1 MCGTSQQPL
10 HDCWPAVGDAAR
22 EELEDLMSESTLG
35 GDTGFEEEETSASSD
50 ARAGFDSD
58 SDWNKP
64 PERVVDEASED
75 DVNSAEA
82 DRAAG
87 YDEEDLDDD
96 GAVR

>member
-1 MCGTSQQPL
+1 
-10 HDCWPAVGDAAR
+10 
-22 EELEDLMSESTLG
+22 MSESRFG
-35 GDTGFEEEETSASSD
+35 GDTGFEDEETSASSD

-58 SDWNKP
+58 SDRNAP
-64 PERVVDEASED
+64 RERVDNETSEN

-96 GAVR
+96 GDVR

>member
-1 MCGTSQQPL
+1 LCHTASRQSVRREL
-10 HDCWPAVGDAAR
+10 PAHR
-22 EELEDLMSESTLG
+22 SKEDSMSESRFG

-64 PERVVDEASED
+64 PERVVEETSED
-75 DVNSAEA
+75 DADSAEA

-87 YDEEDLDDD
+87 YDDEDIE
-96 GAVR
+96 

>member
-1 MCGTSQQPL
+1 LREQLKEKGR
-10 HDCWPAVGDAAR
+10 DA
-22 EELEDLMSESTLG
+22 MSESRFG
-35 GDTGFEEEETSASSD
+35 GDTEFEEEETSSSAD

-58 SDWNKP
+58 SEWNRP
-64 PERVVDEASED
+64 AERVVEETSKD

-87 YDEEDLDDD
+87 YNDEDLDDD

>member
-1 MCGTSQQPL
+1 
-10 HDCWPAVGDAAR
+10 
-22 EELEDLMSESTLG
+22 MSESRFG

-58 SDWNKP
+58 WNKP

-75 DVNSAEA
+75 DVDSAEA

-87 YDEEDLDDD
+87 YDDED
-96 GAVR
+96 VE

>member
-1 MCGTSQQPL
+1 LREQLKEKGR
-10 HDCWPAVGDAAR
+10 DA
-22 EELEDLMSESTLG
+22 MSESRFG
-35 GDTGFEEEETSASSD
+35 GDTEFEEEETSSSAD

-58 SDWNKP
+58 SEWNKP
-64 PERVVDEASED
+64 AERVVEETSED

-87 YDEEDLDDD
+87 YDDEALDDD

>member
-1 MCGTSQQPL
+1 
-10 HDCWPAVGDAAR
+10 
-22 EELEDLMSESTLG
+22 MSESRFG
-35 GDTGFEEEETSASSD
+35 GDTEFEEEETSSSAD

-58 SDWNKP
+58 SEWNKP
-64 PERVVDEASED
+64 EERVVEEPSED
-75 DVNSAEA
+75 DVNSAAA

>member
-1 MCGTSQQPL
+1 LREQLKEKGR
-10 HDCWPAVGDAAR
+10 DA
-22 EELEDLMSESTLG
+22 MSESRFG
-35 GDTGFEEEETSASSD
+35 GDTEFEEEETSSSAD

-58 SDWNKP
+58 SEWNRP
-64 PERVVDEASED
+64 VERVVEETSED

-87 YDEEDLDDD
+87 YNDEDLDDDD

>member
-1 MCGTSQQPL
+1 
-10 HDCWPAVGDAAR
+10 
-22 EELEDLMSESTLG
+22 MSESRFG
-35 GDTGFEEEETSASSD
+35 GDTEFEEEETSSSAD

-58 SDWNKP
+58 SEWNKP
-64 PERVVDEASED
+64 AERVVEETSED

-87 YDEEDLDDD
+87 YDDEDLDD

>member
-1 MCGTSQQPL
+1 LREQLKEKGR
-10 HDCWPAVGDAAR
+10 DA
-22 EELEDLMSESTLG
+22 MSESRFG
-35 GDTGFEEEETSASSD
+35 GDTEFEEEETSSSAD

-58 SDWNKP
+58 SEWNKP
-64 PERVVDEASED
+64 AERVVEETSED

-87 YDEEDLDDD
+87 YDDEDLDD